1 MVEIMALP
9 LGRAMSR
16 GCRPEPEVLRCKHQ
30 RSRQGFP
37 VALMR
42 TSELDM
48 DLVDGVFLVV
58 MRCLGSWA
66 PVSKHRRQQ

>member
-37 VALMR
+37 VALAG
-42 TSELDM
+42 TSELDS
-48 DLVDGVFLVV
+48 DLVDGVFMAV
-58 MRCLGSWA
+58 MRCLRPWA
-66 PVSKHRRQQ
+66 PVSKHRPRQ